1 MPVILPNVGT
11 SLNLFARN
19 EQGEASGITVITAE
33 ITGSEEEG
41 TEITMEVT
49 GLEGSEAGPGPGGF
63 YRGTDRRHGGTSLT
77 AR

>member
-1 MPVILPNVGT
+1 MPVSLPNVGT

-19 EQGEASGITVITAE
+19 EQGEATGITAITAG
-33 ITGSEEEG
+33 TSGSEEEG

-49 GLEGSEAGPGPGGF
+49 GLEGSEAGPGPGEF
-63 YRGTDRRHGGTSLT
+63 YRGTDRRHGGTSLA